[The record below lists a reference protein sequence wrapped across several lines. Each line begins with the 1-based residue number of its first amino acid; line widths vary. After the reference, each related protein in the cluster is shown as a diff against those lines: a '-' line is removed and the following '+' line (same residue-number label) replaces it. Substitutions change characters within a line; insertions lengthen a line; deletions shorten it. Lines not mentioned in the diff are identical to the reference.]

1 MSTVGRL
8 KSRKKKFEV
17 TSSTYIKEVI
27 ENGYM
32 LPFKTIPQSS
42 LLRNNKSA
50 RDKTSIV
57 EDEIVYLLWKGVVS
71 EVRVVSST
79 VDVALEG

>member
-8 KSRKKKFEV
+8 KSHKKKFEV
-17 TSSTYIKEVI
+17 TSSTYMKEVI
-27 ENGYM
+27 ANGYR

-50 RDKTSIV
+50 RDKTSFV
-57 EDEIVYLLWKGVVS
+57 EDEIVSLLWKGVVS

-79 VDVALEG
+79 VHVALEG

>member
-1 MSTVGRL
+1 VSTVGRL
-8 KSRKKKFEV
+8 KSHTKKFEV

-27 ENGYM
+27 ENVNR

-42 LLRNNKSA
+42 FLRNNKSA
-50 RDKTSIV
+50 RDKTSFV
-57 EDEIVYLLWKGVVS
+57 EDEIVSLSWKGVVS